1 MPQFFINRP
10 VFAWVIAIFITL
22 AGIIAVP
29 QLPMARFPPIA
40 PPSVSISTS
49 YTGASPQTISD
60 SVIAPIER
68 ELSGV
73 KNVLYFDSSADTS
86 GSASINVVFKPGTDP
101 TLAQVDVQ
109 NRLKGVEALLPETV
123 RRSGLSV
130 EAASSGFLM
139 IVTLS
144 SSDAAQDPLAVLK
157 RLPDEYRAAAHPLR
171 LDKSGRYLVMPTL
184 NAGRGDIAWPLPGS
198 RVAAPAG

>member
-144 SSDAAQDPLAVLK
+144 SSDAAQDPLS
-157 RLPDEYRAAAHPLR
+157 
-171 LDKSGRYLVMPTL
+171 LDSYLVRNIVPEL
-184 NAGRGDIAWPLPGS
+184 R
-198 RVAAPAG
+198 RVAGVGQVQSFGTEAAMRIWLAPAPSTDHW